1 MDNSHLRMIIL
12 NRVVKYAFFA
22 GKPHIMQQHE
32 GRGGV
37 AGRAPFA
44 LQQVVLLEGR
54 FSFSRPQR
62 LIENLRF
69 IGVKVECK

>member
-1 MDNSHLRMIIL
+1 MDNPHLRMIIL

-37 AGRAPFA
+37 AVMVGPFRC
-44 LQQVVLLEGR
+44 LQQEVL
-54 FSFSRPQR
+54 
-62 LIENLRF
+62 
-69 IGVKVECK
+69 